1 VDRYFYSIELNEDGN
16 KIVHMSGNVYWND
29 VDETE
34 TNYRCALWVFFYIT
48 LDELKDAI
56 EKHWLFE
63 YLCENV
69 KYEEDITEAEAIDAC
84 KNYFDGDPGVHMSLK
99 CINTETPCGNY
110 WCNVEEM

>member
-1 VDRYFYSIELNEDGN
+1 MDRYFYSIELNEDGN
-16 KIVHMSGNVYWND
+16 KIVHMFGNVYWND

-69 KYEEDITEAEAIDAC
+69 KYEEDITEAEAIDAY
-84 KNYFDGDPGVHMSLK
+84 KNYFDGNPGVHMSLK
-99 CINTETPCGNY
+99 CINSETPCGNY